1 MHHSLPEAKNL
12 HGMKKSDIQ
21 TLCYQTGG
29 KVVITIAILTVENI
43 TTQIISF
50 MICMFS
56 TNPDFNKCD
65 TVSIPVK

>member
-12 HGMKKSDIQ
+12 HGMKKSDVQ

-43 TTQIISF
+43 TTLKLF
-50 MICMFS
+50 LL
-56 TNPDFNKCD
+56 
-65 TVSIPVK
+65 

>member
-43 TTQIISF
+43 ITLKLFLLRFACLAPIQI
-50 MICMFS
+50 S
-56 TNPDFNKCD
+56 TN
-65 TVSIPVK
+65 VIL